1 MAAMPPI
8 DMRYR
13 IQRRVPQGKDSDWL
27 VIKMYYPMPNS
38 IAVSVNGRAIKPISL
53 LDNNG

>member
-13 IQRRVPQGKDSDWL
+13 IQRRLPGGNSSDWV

-38 IAVSVNGRAIKPISL
+38 ISVSVKGQIVKPISL

>member
-13 IQRRVPQGKDSDWL
+13 IQRRLPNGNSSDW
-27 VIKMYYPMPNS
+27 VIIKMYYPMPNS
-38 IAVSVNGRAIKPISL
+38 ISVSVKGNTIKPISL

>member
-13 IQRRVPQGKDSDWL
+13 IQRRLPSGNSSDWV

-38 IAVSVNGRAIKPISL
+38 ISVSVKGNIIKPISL